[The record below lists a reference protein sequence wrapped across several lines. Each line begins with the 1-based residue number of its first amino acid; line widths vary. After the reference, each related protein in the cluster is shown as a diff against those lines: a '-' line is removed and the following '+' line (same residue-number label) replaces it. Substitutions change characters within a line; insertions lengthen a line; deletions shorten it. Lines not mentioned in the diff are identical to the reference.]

1 MTQNQIRAVKES
13 WAKVETLDPIV
24 VGGLFYTRLFEI
36 MPELASMFR
45 SPIPEQSKKLIA
57 MIGYVIHKLDK
68 LDTILDEVG
77 RLAERHV
84 QYGVKNE
91 HYAVVGGALLWT
103 LEKGLGSEWNEQLKE
118 CWGICYQLLSD
129 AMIQAGER
137 SSRAA

>member
-1 MTQNQIRAVKES
+1 
-13 WAKVETLDPIV
+13 
-24 VGGLFYTRLFEI
+24 EI